1 MSGGSSIRRR
11 LLVAFMLLAAGLG
24 LTMGMV
30 GLLSYD
36 RLGTHLVDWYARPVM
51 NALIEAEE
59 RSRRAEDRGRH
70 NNLVYRG
77 RSGGTHGSAVPGGQ
91 ADPRNGARWTPACIS
106 STAWRI
112 SSSLRSTRAC
122 ATP

>member
-1 MSGGSSIRRR
+1 MSGGSPIRRR
-11 LLVAFMLLAAGLG
+11 LLVSFMLLAAGLG

-36 RLGTHLVDWYARPVM
+36 RLGAHLVDWYARPVM

-70 NNLVYRG
+70 NNLVYG
-77 RSGGTHGSAVPGGQ
+77 
-91 ADPRNGARWTPACIS
+91 ADLANGIPWSPACTF

-112 SSSLRSTRAC
+112 SSSSRSTRAC
-122 ATP
+122 VTP

>member
-1 MSGGSSIRRR
+1 MSGGSPIRRR
-11 LLVAFMLLAAGLG
+11 LLVSFMLLAAGLG

-36 RLGTHLVDWYARPVM
+36 RLGAHLVDWYARPVM

-70 NNLVYRG
+70 NNRLLLGPKMTGIPY
-77 RSGGTHGSAVPGGQ
+77 TA
-91 ADPRNGARWTPACIS
+91 AS
-106 STAWRI
+106 ST
-112 SSSLRSTRAC
+112 L
-122 ATP
+122 

>member
-1 MSGGSSIRRR
+1 MSGGSPIRRR
-11 LLVAFMLLAAGLG
+11 LLVSFMLLAAGLG

-36 RLGTHLVDWYARPVM
+36 RLGAHLVDWYARPVM

-70 NNLVYRG
+70 NNLV
-77 RSGGTHGSAVPGGQ
+77 
-91 ADPRNGARWTPACIS
+91 
-106 STAWRI
+106 
-112 SSSLRSTRAC
+112 
-122 ATP
+122 